1 MKTWIRFTILPF
13 TVALAFTGCATSQAG
28 KMRQAKPVTI
38 GANFNSNVIAEYR
51 PSKNLGV
58 DAVYMPGTLGVESDI
73 SVTSLIEGAVRD
85 LKEEKPV
92 SIYAGLSYYP
102 WDSSA
107 FRLGLGGSQQ
117 QSNVKFFA
125 LNKTVD
131 SPLIPVEY
139 KVNYTYG
146 TVSAGWNWV
155 FESLWGFTFGFD
167 FAVHNRV
174 AASSTLVT
182 NGGDSVDTTDR
193 DDYFKAYDKSR
204 KTMYGSL
211 LSHYGWSF

>member
-1 MKTWIRFTILPF
+1 MMTRLRFNILPF
-13 TVALAFTGCATSQAG
+13 TMALALTGCATSQAG
-28 KMRQAKPVTI
+28 KIRQSKPVTV
-38 GANFNSNVIAEYR
+38 GANFRSNVIAEYR
-51 PSKNLGV
+51 PSKNLGI
-58 DAVYMPGTLGVESDI
+58 DAVYMPGTLGIESDI
-73 SVTSLIEGAVRD
+73 SVRSVIEGAVRD

-117 QSNVKFFA
+117 QSNVKFFT

-131 SPLIPVEY
+131 GPLIPVEY

-146 TVSAGWNWV
+146 SVSAGWNLV

-167 FAVHNRV
+167 LAVHNRI
-174 AASSTLVT
+174 AANSTMVI
-182 NGGDSVDTTDR
+182 NGGDSVDVTDR
-193 DDYFKAYDKSR
+193 DDYFKAYEKSR
-204 KTMYGSL
+204 RTMYGSL